1 MTFALHLGDAAA
13 VMREKIAS
21 RSVDMVY
28 SDPPFGNEQVWKGK
42 AGSFDDRWDAS
53 DASRRGWHA
62 LQQHSPAASVAA
74 AASRGDK
81 KTLGY
86 IGAMAGIILEV
97 HRVLKPTGTL
107 WLHFDDTMGAE
118 LRLLCD
124 VAFGPLNAAGTLVW
138 KRAHGG
144 KGNAKGWG
152 RVHDTIACYART
164 RAAFWRLWRIGTL
177 GGDPLSPGWHCR
189 FDDFATAAPLGS
201 GDAERVGYP
210 TQKPVALLTEL
221 IGAATLKG
229 DTVLDPTCGSGTTLV
244 AALKLDRRAIG
255 IDQSP
260 GAIKA
265 ARSRIDARPPVQE
278 DMFADYRALQ
288 PA

>member
-1 MTFALHLGDAAA
+1 MTFALHQGEAAT
-13 VMREKIAS
+13 VMREKIAP

-42 AGSFDDRWDAS
+42 AGSFDDRHTAG

-62 LQQHSPAASVAA
+62 LQQHSPAANIAAVACH
-74 AASRGDK
+74 GNK
-81 KTLGY
+81 KTLAY

-124 VAFGPLNAAGTLVW
+124 VVFGPQNAAGTLIW
-138 KRAHGG
+138 KRTQGG
-144 KGNAKGWG
+144 KGNAIGFG
-152 RVHDTIACYART
+152 RIHDTIACYARS
-164 RAAFWRLWRIGTL
+164 RAAFWRLWRLGTL
-177 GGDPLSPGWHCR
+177 GGDPLSAGWHCR

-244 AALKLDRRAIG
+244 AALKLDCHAIG

-260 GAIKA
+260 DAIKA
-265 ARSRIDARPPVQE
+265 ARARIDTRAPVQH
-278 DMFADYRALQ
+278 DMFDDRALQ
-288 PA
+288 QA

>member
-1 MTFALHLGDAAA
+1 MTFALHRGDAAA

-74 AASRGDK
+74 AACRGDK

-86 IGAMAGIILEV
+86 IGAMAGIILEI

-124 VAFGPLNAAGTLVW
+124 VVFGPQNAAGTLVW
-138 KRAHGG
+138 KRTEGG
-144 KGNAKGWG
+144 KGNAKGFG

-164 RAAFWRLWRIGTL
+164 RAAFWRLWRIGTI
-177 GGDPLSPGWHCR
+177 GGDPISPDWHSR
-189 FDDFATAAPLGS
+189 FDDFAAAAPLGS
-201 GDAERVGYP
+201 GDSERVGYP
-210 TQKPVALLTEL
+210 TQKPVALLTEM
-221 IGAATLKG
+221 IKAATLKG
-229 DTVLDPTCGSGTTLV
+229 DMVLDPTCGSGTTLV
-244 AALKLDRRAIG
+244 AALKLDCRAIG

-260 GAIKA
+260 DAIKA
-265 ARSRIDARPPVQE
+265 ARSRLDARAPVQH
-278 DMFADYRALQ
+278 DMFDDRALQ